1 MSEIKVI
8 EENKNISNINMSKSF
23 NTFKLKYNSKNPS
36 SEWFKS
42 NLARDMRC
50 RTLQHLD
57 DCKEVNFGV
66 ICGKCNNIVV
76 VDLDFYKDTPT
87 EFLATFGEDF
97 INRFNTFTVKTG
109 SGGIHL
115 YFQYTKTIRATQNS
129 EFSIDIKSDNGYV
142 VAPFT
147 TLTTEDGTVKTYDI
161 KLMQSIKPIPEDL
174 EAWLIENLYKSKKKV
189 RKQRNPKI
197 KTTNP
202 ITKEEVEEDLDTV
215 DLGVYKYDL
224 SDKEIEHYFCKNI
237 PEEYFNEYEKYIIFT
252 TAMKTLG
259 AYKIWK
265 KYPKL
270 NNPVDNDINSKGHKL
285 WLKNAWKGIT
295 RYNELFCIEHL
306 ASVSKAAGAANI
318 LAYTKYKPTE
328 CHTEVPNITINRD
341 KLGKKDGEQIDFIE
355 EFKEGTKCIVARSDT
370 GTGKTTAMKKYLTI
384 SGKRFISTVSR
395 ISLGKEQSKVFK
407 SAGIECN
414 YWEEVQEEM
423 DEINSGAYYFDEFKR
438 WEDTDGDNLVITI
451 DSLTKLSGYS
461 NFYGYTI
468 YLDEFNSLVEYFITC
483 GNMGNKRVLIYRLL
497 KQILTEAELVV
508 CTDADISDN
517 SLELLKLWDIDYKYI
532 NNEYK
537 HNSGVVATEI
547 NEFDEFI
554 EKLNTTP
561 KWLCCAD
568 SKTIVDIIAK
578 INKEKLKSVKVYTSD
593 YSGEIDLDAD
603 DCVIFSP
610 KIVYGLDSIMERPV
624 FCYYRC
630 HTITPA
636 AMVQQICR
644 NRNITNIYFHFES
657 RGKTVSSY
665 KYHDIEEAKEDI
677 LARDKYGNSL
687 FKIIDPELA
696 EEYVNLLARFE
707 YNYDC
712 YNTNK
717 FAHFLNILKQRGV
730 VIKRKVLESVA
741 GDIKK
746 ECKEMKKEK
755 ALEIKGF
762 SEDYR
767 VEYINS
773 INNQL
778 LEHEQEVEEIKKELE
793 KETDEERKKNLETDL
808 QWMEKEKKELLN
820 PSYHED
826 DEVAKSFFPEY
837 IIRKNEILK
846 IPYQKIQNYVGYFT
860 DPTLLPKH
868 LNTGDM
874 FFNGYGDIG
883 EELEKKEDFNSNKA
897 TSNKSKVML
906 CRKYKTMIGLSD
918 AFTLTPLTEAGYFN
932 EEKVKPLDKKT
943 AEYFEKEY
951 KTVFRYRGKGFA
963 DLTDK
968 HECLVFYTKM
978 VKTLCGNGIIDKKKT
993 SKNGV
998 HSALYK
1004 YNQEELRHHLKLL
1017 CNRKDMDEY
1026 IELHNLKEK
1035 LNIQ

>member
-1 MSEIKVI
+1 MNGIKNI
-8 EENKNISNINMSKSF
+8 DENKNISNINMSKSF
-23 NTFKLKYNSKNPS
+23 NTFKLLNNSKNPS
-36 SEWFKS
+36 SEWYKA

-76 VDLDFYKDTPT
+76 VDLDFYKDNPT

-147 TLTTEDGTVKTYDI
+147 TITTPEGLVKTYDI

-174 EAWLIENLYKSKKKV
+174 EAWLIENLYKSKKKI
-189 RKQRNPKI
+189 RKPRNPKI
-197 KTTNP
+197 KTINP
-202 ITKEEVEEDLDTV
+202 ITKQEVEEELDTV

-224 SDKEIEHYFCKNI
+224 TDKEIEHYFCKNI

-265 KYPKL
+265 KYPKKRPENCTKSDKERKEWML
-270 NNPVDNDINSKGHKL
+270 G
-285 WLKNAWKGIT
+285 AWKGIT
-295 RYNELFCIEHL
+295 RFNELFCIEHL
-306 ASVSKAAGAANI
+306 AGVSTAANAYNI

-341 KLGKKDGEQIDFIE
+341 KLGKRDGEQIDFIE

-395 ISLGKEQSKVFK
+395 ISLGKEQNKIFK
-407 SAGIECN
+407 EAGIECN
-414 YWEEVQEEM
+414 YWQDKQ
-423 DEINSGAYYFDEFKR
+423 DEIDENNDEACYYGGGFMGWD
-438 WEDTDGDNLVITI
+438 DTDGDNTVITI
-451 DSLTKLSGYS
+451 DSLTKLAGYS
-461 NFYGYTI
+461 NFFGYTI

-483 GNMGNKRVLIYRLL
+483 GNMANKRVLIYRLL
-497 KQILTEAELVV
+497 KRILKEAELVV

-554 EKLNTTP
+554 KKLNTTD
-561 KWLCCAD
+561 KWLCSAD

-578 INKEKLKSVKVYTSD
+578 INKDKMKTVKVYTSD
-593 YSGEIDLDAD
+593 YSGDIDLDAD

-610 KIVYGLDSIMERPV
+610 KIVYGLDSVMKRPV

-677 LARDKYGNSL
+677 LNRDKYGNSL

-717 FAHFLNILKQRGV
+717 FAHFLNILKGRGV
-730 VIKRKVLESVA
+730 VIKRRVLESKA
-741 GDIKK
+741 GDITK
-746 ECKEMKKEK
+746 ETKEMKKDK
-755 ALEIKGF
+755 AIEIKAF

-773 INNQL
+773 INDQL
-778 LEHEQEVEEIKKELE
+778 IEHEKEVEEIKKEIE
-793 KETDEERKKNLETDL
+793 ECTDEGTKKNLESDL
-808 QWMEKEKKELLN
+808 EYMEREKKELIEG
-820 PSYHED
+820 YYKEED
-826 DEVAKSFFPEY
+826 ELAKSFFPEY

-846 IPYQKIQNYVGYFT
+846 IPYSKIQNYVGYFM

-918 AFTLTPLTEAGYFN
+918 AFTLTPTTEEGYFN

-943 AEYFEKEY
+943 AEFFEKEY

-968 HECLVFYTKM
+968 HEALVFYTKM
-978 VKTLCGNGIIDKKKT
+978 VKTLCGNGIIEKKKT
-993 SKNGV
+993 SKDGV

-1004 YNQEELRHHLKLL
+1004 YNKADLKGHLNLL
-1017 CNRKDMDEY
+1017 SNRKDMDEY
-1026 IELHNLKEK
+1026 KELYNLKEF
-1035 LNIQ
+1035 LEMQ